1 MPEFWLSS
9 QSSRELTL
17 ATWQILQDQLNP
29 FRISDNQHKAQGLAL
44 PDLFHLV
51 PQATGDLAHYQ
62 GDLARHQKG
71 RFNPSEGTG
80 EIS

>member
-9 QSSRELTL
+9 QTSRELTL
-17 ATWQILQDQLNP
+17 AAWQILQDQLNP

-44 PDLFHLV
+44 PDLFYLV
-51 PQATGDLAHYQ
+51 PQATGDLAHC
-62 GDLARHQKG
+62 HQKG
-71 RFNPSEGTG
+71 RLNPSEGTG